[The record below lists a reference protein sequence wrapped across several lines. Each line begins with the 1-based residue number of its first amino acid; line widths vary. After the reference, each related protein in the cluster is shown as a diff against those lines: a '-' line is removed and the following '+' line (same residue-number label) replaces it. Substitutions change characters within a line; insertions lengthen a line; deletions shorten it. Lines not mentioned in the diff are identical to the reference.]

1 MQSRGNI
8 PGNSYRY
15 AENLMHRRLPHWA
28 LIGGALLSA
37 IAGIINVVGY
47 MGFRHEAVT
56 HLTGTVTLL
65 GIALTESNGTES
77 LHWAMVIGSFVMGA
91 ILSGFMIGDRVL
103 KLGRPYGLVLAIE
116 SILLFA
122 AIPLL
127 RSDNALGLYFASMA
141 CGLQNG
147 MASSYS
153 GAVLRTTHVS
163 GSLTDIGIALGLM
176 MRGKTADHVRLRLCI
191 ILTSGFFA
199 GCISGGML
207 YPHWREVTLIVPAA
221 LTGLVAITYHFSAY
235 QRNTPHA

>member
-1 MQSRGNI
+1 
-8 PGNSYRY
+8 
-15 AENLMHRRLPHWA
+15 MHRRLPHWA
-28 LIGGALLSA
+28 LIGGALLA
-37 IAGIINVVGY
+37 FIAGIINVVGY

-65 GIALTESNGTES
+65 GISLANSGDTES
-77 LHWAMVIGSFVMGA
+77 LHWAIVIGSFVMGA
-91 ILSGFMIGDRVL
+91 MLGGFMIGDRVL
-103 KLGRPYGLVLAIE
+103 KLGRPYGAVLAIE

-127 RSDNALGLYFASMA
+127 RNDNALGLYLASVA

-176 MRGKTADHVRLRLCI
+176 LRGKTADLVRLRICI
-191 ILTSGFFA
+191 TLTCGFFA
-199 GCISGGML
+199 GCISGGLL
-207 YPHWREVTLIVPAA
+207 YPQWQEMTLAAPAA
-221 LTGLVAITYHFSAY
+221 LTGLVAITYHFSGD
-235 QRNTPHA
+235 QRRTSPA